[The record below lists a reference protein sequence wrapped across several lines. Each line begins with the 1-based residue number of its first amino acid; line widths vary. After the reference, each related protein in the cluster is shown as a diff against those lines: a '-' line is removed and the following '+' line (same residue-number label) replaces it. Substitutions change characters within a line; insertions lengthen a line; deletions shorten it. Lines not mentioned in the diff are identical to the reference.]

1 MTPFWQEFLLSVAVG
16 TIAGGVTNAIAV
28 WMLFHPYERR
38 FGFHGAIPKNK
49 ARLAKSIGKT
59 VGEKLLT
66 PTDLL
71 DELHRAGFRDTLNE
85 KLAECIQRAL
95 EVERGSL
102 RELLPPSVIGE
113 VETALAGLGPVVGER
128 VGVYTATPEYEQRVR
143 EALGKLRA
151 ELGARPVSDVLTESR
166 RRELAAQAATLATQV
181 LEEAR
186 QIEQRSVGARLGDAV
201 LRLAGEERTK
211 AFIERTVVH
220 ALGRAGTRTWSEVLD
235 TIGEDVVVQW
245 VLDAS
250 RSPKVQQF
258 VADGTASAA
267 TALLDRPIG
276 RPARFLAEDAAARL
290 GAATG
295 PALWAW
301 LERQLPQLVEQLDIP
316 GMVER
321 KVLGFSTAR
330 IEEIIRAVTQ
340 RELTMIVNLGY
351 LLGALIG
358 VLSFAGQRLLGS

>member
-1 MTPFWQEFLLSVAVG
+1 MSPAWQEFLLSVAIG

-28 WMLFHPYERR
+28 WMLFHPYEKRY
-38 FGFHGAIPKNK
+38 GFHGAIPKNK

-66 PTDLL
+66 PKDLL
-71 DELHRAGFRDTLNE
+71 DELHRAGFRETLDH
-85 KLAECIQRAL
+85 KLGEFIQRAL

-102 RELLPPSVIGE
+102 RELLPASVIGE

-128 VGVYTATPEYEQRVR
+128 VATYTTTPAYELRVR
-143 EALGKLRA
+143 EALVKLRA

-166 RRELAAQAATLATQV
+166 RNELASQAATLGAQI

-186 QIEQRSVGARLGDAV
+186 QAEQRSMGARLGDAV

-211 AFIERTVVH
+211 AFIERTVAD
-220 ALGRAGTRTWSEVLD
+220 ALGRAGTRTWSDVLD

-245 VLDAS
+245 VLEAS
-250 RSPKVQQF
+250 HSPKVQQL
-258 VADGTASAA
+258 VADGTATAA
-267 TALLDRPIG
+267 AALLDKPIG
-276 RPARFLAEDAAARL
+276 RPARFLADDAAARM
-290 GAATG
+290 GATAG

-301 LERQLPQLVEQLDIP
+301 LERQLPQIVEQLDIP

-351 LLGALIG
+351 VLGAVIG
-358 VLSFAGQRLLGS
+358 VMSFFGRRLLGS

>member
-1 MTPFWQEFLLSVAVG
+1 MSPAWQELLLSVAIG

-38 FGFHGAIPKNK
+38 YGFHGAIPKNK

-66 PTDLL
+66 PKDLL
-71 DELHRAGFRDTLNE
+71 DELHRAGFRETLDH
-85 KLAECIQRAL
+85 KLSEFIQHAL

-102 RELLPPSVIGE
+102 RELLPASVIGE
-113 VETALAGLGPVVGER
+113 VEAALAGLGPVVGER
-128 VGVYTATPEYEQRVR
+128 VATYTTTPAYEQRVR
-143 EALGKLRA
+143 EALAKLRS
-151 ELGARPVSDVLTESR
+151 ELGTRPVSDVLTEER
-166 RRELAAQAATLATQV
+166 RKELAAQAATLGAQI

-186 QIEQRSVGARLGDAV
+186 QAEQRSMGARLGDAV

-211 AFIERTVVH
+211 AFIERTVAD
-220 ALGRAGTRTWSEVLD
+220 ALGRAGTRTWSDVLD
-235 TIGEDVVVQW
+235 TIGEDVVVAW
-245 VLDAS
+245 VLEAS
-250 RSPKVQQF
+250 RSPKVQQL
-258 VADGTASAA
+258 VADGTATAA
-267 TALLDRPIG
+267 TALLDKPIG
-276 RPARFLAEDAAARL
+276 RPSRFLADDAATRL
-290 GAATG
+290 GAAAG

-301 LERQLPQLVEQLDIP
+301 MERQLPQIVEQLDIP

-351 LLGALIG
+351 VLGAIIG
-358 VLSFAGQRLLGS
+358 VLSFAGRRLLGS

>member
-1 MTPFWQEFLLSVAVG
+1 MSPLWQYFLLNVAIG

-28 WMLFHPYERR
+28 WMLFHPYEKR

-59 VGEKLLT
+59 VGERLLT
-66 PTDLL
+66 PKDLL
-71 DELHRAGFRDTLNE
+71 DELHRAGFRETLDR
-85 KLAECIQRAL
+85 KLGEFIQHAL

-102 RELLPPSVIGE
+102 RDLLPASVIGE

-128 VGVYTATPEYEQRVR
+128 VSVYATTPAYELRVR
-143 EALGKLRA
+143 EALAKLRS
-151 ELGARPVSDVLTESR
+151 ELGARPVSDVLTEAR
-166 RRELAAQAATLATQV
+166 RRDLAAQAATLATQV

-186 QIEQRSVGARLGDAV
+186 QAEQRSMGARLGDAV

-211 AFIERTVVH
+211 AFIERTVAD
-220 ALGRAGTRTWSEVLD
+220 ALGRAGTRTWGELID
-235 TIGEDVVVQW
+235 TIGEGVVMQW
-245 VLDAS
+245 VLEAS
-250 RSPKVQQF
+250 RSPKVQQL
-258 VADGTASAA
+258 VADGTATAA

-276 RPARFLAEDAAARL
+276 RPARFLAADAAARL
-290 GAATG
+290 GATAG
-295 PALWAW
+295 PALWEW
-301 LERQLPQLVEQLDIP
+301 LERQLPQIVEQLDIP

-340 RELTMIVNLGY
+340 KELTMIVNLGY
-351 LLGALIG
+351 VLGAVIG
-358 VLSFAGQRLLGS
+358 VLSFVGTQLLNN

>member
-66 PTDLL
+66 PADLL

-85 KLAECIQRAL
+85 KLAEFIQRAL

-102 RELLPPSVIGE
+102 RELLPPSVISE
-113 VETALAGLGPVVGER
+113 VETALTGLGPIVGER
-128 VGVYTATPEYEQRVR
+128 VGAYATTPDYEQRVR
-143 EALGKLRA
+143 EALGKLRT

-186 QIEQRSVGARLGDAV
+186 QAEQRSVGARLGDAM

-211 AFIERTVVH
+211 AFIERTVAD

-250 RSPKVQQF
+250 RSPKVRQL

-290 GAATG
+290 GATAG

-301 LERQLPQLVEQLDIP
+301 LERQLPQIVEQLDIP

-330 IEEIIRAVTQ
+330 IEEIIRGVTQ

-351 LLGALIG
+351 VLGALIG

>member
-1 MTPFWQEFLLSVAVG
+1 MSAEWQAFLLSVAVG

-66 PTDLL
+66 PKDLL
-71 DELHRAGFRDTLNE
+71 DELHRAGFRETLDQ
-85 KLAECIQRAL
+85 KLAEFIQQAL

-102 RELLPPSVIGE
+102 RELLPPSVLGE

-128 VGVYTATPEYEQRVR
+128 VATYATTPAYEVRVR
-143 EALGKLRA
+143 EALAKLRT
-151 ELGARPVSDVLTESR
+151 ELGARPVSDVLTDTR
-166 RRELAAQAATLATQV
+166 RKELAAQAATLGAQI

-186 QIEQRSVGARLGDAV
+186 QAEQRSMGARLGDAV
-201 LRLAGEERTK
+201 LRLAGEDRTK
-211 AFIERTVVH
+211 AFIERTVAD
-220 ALGRAGTRTWSEVLD
+220 ALGRAGTRTWSDVLD
-235 TIGEDVVVQW
+235 TVGEDVVVQW

-250 RSPKVQQF
+250 RSPKVQQL
-258 VADGTASAA
+258 VAEGAA
-267 TALLDRPIG
+267 TGALALLDRPIG
-276 RPARFLAEDAAARL
+276 RPARFLADDAATRL
-290 GAATG
+290 GATAG

-301 LERQLPQLVEQLDIP
+301 LERQLPQIVEQLDIP

-351 LLGALIG
+351 VLGALIG
-358 VLSFAGQRLLGS
+358 VLSYAGQRLFGG